1 MATQVKKVQTLVVS
15 LSPKP
20 GEINKVYAVFKKHNV
35 DVIAKRI
42 TQLCVRRQAAQVS
55 CRCIILDIF
64 EKAFPELC
72 LLVAEG

>member
-42 TQLCVRRQAAQVS
+42 TQLCVRR
-55 CRCIILDIF
+55 
-64 EKAFPELC
+64 
-72 LLVAEG
+72 